1 MVWNVLIVESVEKG
15 SVEEGGQKSLKTNF
29 QISR

>member
-15 SVEEGGQKSLKTNF
+15 SVEGGQKSLKTDF